1 MSTTDNFF
9 GQQQE
14 KSKIKT
20 LIVTDF
26 FKAYFPIINNSVGKD
41 SNEIIYLD
49 LFCGPGKFDDGAN
62 STPLA
67 LLDLVNNFKNDEI
80 RNKLRVVFN
89 DENENFVS
97 LLNKNISDHE
107 VMGRLKYKPTIM
119 NKRAG
124 EVDIKQ
130 YTDKKVPIF
139 SFIDPWG
146 YKDVSAKHV
155 WDLVRNI
162 GSDCVLFFNS
172 NRCLMDMPKESQNCH
187 FKMIFGDQLQ
197 NVMDVV
203 NSSSYGQKQ
212 KTQMIVELFSRNL
225 YEVMAKDKYSGYK
238 LYVLPFGFEAD
249 DKEKLSHHIVFITK
263 SHKAILEMKKV
274 MVKHSN
280 FYSDLLGFDSKD
292 QLQISLFNRAD
303 YIDSSIVEIIKTCF
317 TNRPNYFN
325 NTWTVASLLEV
336 LDRYNMEKH
345 YQVTPYT
352 FDELKGTLENMC
364 CKGKITPII
373 ENGKS
378 ARKNI
383 TDKREFKINQELLV

>member
-26 FKAYFPIINNSVGKD
+26 FKAYFPIINNSVGKE

-67 LLDLVNNFKNDEI
+67 LLDLINNFKNDEI
-80 RNKLRVVFN
+80 RNKLRIVFN
-89 DENENFVS
+89 DENEDFVE
-97 LLNKNISDHE
+97 LLNENISSHE
-107 VMGRLKYKPTIM
+107 VLGRLKFKPTIM

-124 EVDIKQ
+124 EVDIKLF
-130 YTDKKVPIF
+130 TNKEVPIF

-155 WDLVRNI
+155 WDLVKNV

-172 NRCLMDMPKESQNCH
+172 NRCLMDIPKESQSCH
-187 FKMIFGDQLQ
+187 FQMIFGDQLS
-197 NVMDVV
+197 NVVNVV
-203 NSSSYGQKQ
+203 NSPLYGQKI
-212 KTQMIVELFSRNL
+212 KTQKIVELFSRNL
-225 YEVMAKDKYSGYK
+225 YEVMSKENYPHYR
-238 LYVLPFGFEAD
+238 LYVLPFAFEAD
-249 DKEKLSHHIVFITK
+249 DKEKVSHHIVFISK
-263 SHKAILEMKKV
+263 SHKAVLEMKKV
-274 MVKHSN
+274 MVKHCN
-280 FYSDLLGFDSKD
+280 VNSDCLGFDSKD

-303 YIDSSIVEIIKTCF
+303 YIDNSIVEIVKT
-317 TNRPNYFN
+317 YFLN
-325 NTWTVASLLEV
+325 KPKSFNHTWTIASLLEV

-352 FDELKGTLENMC
+352 FEELKGTIENMC
-364 CKGKITPII
+364 NKGKITLII
-373 ENGKS
+373 ENGKKIK
-378 ARKNI
+378 KNI
-383 TDKREFKINQELLV
+383 TDSRKFKVNQELLV